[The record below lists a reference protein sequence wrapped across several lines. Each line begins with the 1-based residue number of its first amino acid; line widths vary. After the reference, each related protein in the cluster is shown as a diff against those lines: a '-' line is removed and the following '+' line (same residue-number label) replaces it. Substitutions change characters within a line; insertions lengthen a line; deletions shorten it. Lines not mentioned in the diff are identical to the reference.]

1 MVTIERVATGQWVPV
16 NDMTDD
22 SAMKYVPTIG
32 LEVHVQLRTVSKMF
46 CACSTEFGAEPN
58 THVCPVC
65 LGYPGAMPVMNGRAI
80 ELTVRTGL
88 MIGSEISR
96 FSKFDRKSYFYP
108 DMPKN
113 YQISQY
119 DKPLCL
125 GGEVEADDDGRLVRV
140 RIHRIHLEEDVAK
153 NMHFQSASGIDF
165 NRAGTPLMEIVTEPE
180 MHSAADAYAFLQA
193 LKQIVAYAGVSDC
206 NLEEGNIRCD
216 VNVSVCP
223 ESQSELGTKA
233 EIKNMNTFKGV
244 HSAVGY
250 EIERQVALLEGG
262 GRVIQETRRWDP
274 DRELT
279 SSMRI
284 KEDEHDYRYFPE
296 PDLMPVVLDPQQV
309 SSWRESLPEA
319 PRARRDRMVAAYGIP
334 DYDAGVLAAERSV
347 ADFFEAAAK
356 ASSNPKAISN
366 WIMTEMLRLLSEA
379 NVTIEAVPVTP
390 KALAGLV
397 ALVDAGSINSNTA
410 KDIFAELFEKGGD
423 PETIVKEKG
432 LLQVSDADAI
442 GAFAD
447 QAISENSQSVEDY
460 RGGKKAALQFLVG
473 QVMRL
478 SRGKANP
485 QMVAKLLAEKM
496 VN

>member
-1 MVTIERVATGQWVPV
+1 M
-16 NDMTDD
+16 
-22 SAMKYVPTIG
+22 
-32 LEVHVQLRTVSKMF
+32 
-46 CACSTEFGAEPN
+46 
-58 THVCPVC
+58 
-65 LGYPGAMPVMNGRAI
+65 
-80 ELTVRTGL
+80 
-88 MIGSEISR
+88 
-96 FSKFDRKSYFYP
+96 
-108 DMPKN
+108 
-113 YQISQY
+113 
-119 DKPLCL
+119 
-125 GGEVEADDDGRLVRV
+125 
-140 RIHRIHLEEDVAK
+140 
-153 NMHFQSASGIDF
+153 
-165 NRAGTPLMEIVTEPE
+165 
-180 MHSAADAYAFLQA
+180 
-193 LKQIVAYAGVSDC
+193 
-206 NLEEGNIRCD
+206 
-216 VNVSVCP
+216 
-223 ESQSELGTKA
+223 
-233 EIKNMNTFKGV
+233 
-244 HSAVGY
+244 
-250 EIERQVALLEGG
+250 
-262 GRVIQETRRWDP
+262 
-274 DRELT
+274 
-279 SSMRI
+279 
-284 KEDEHDYRYFPE
+284 
-296 PDLMPVVLDPQQV
+296 
-309 SSWRESLPEA
+309 PEA